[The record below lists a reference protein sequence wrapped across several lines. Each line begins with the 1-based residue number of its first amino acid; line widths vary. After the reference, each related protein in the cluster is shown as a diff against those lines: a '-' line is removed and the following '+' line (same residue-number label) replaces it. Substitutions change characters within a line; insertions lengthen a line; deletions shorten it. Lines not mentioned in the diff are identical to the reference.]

1 VRVLL
6 DTQVWLWMQ
15 AAPDRLSEAARRIV
29 EPAENELLLSAAS
42 SWEIAI
48 KFGLGRLP
56 LPVPPDRYVPDR
68 IRRSGVT
75 PLVVEHAHALAVASL
90 PNHHRDPFDR
100 LLVAQARL
108 EGVPILTADPGF
120 APYQVEVIGAT

>member
-6 DTQVWLWMQ
+6 DTEVWLWMQ
-15 AAPDRLSEAARRIV
+15 ADLDRLSKAARRIV

-48 KFGLGRLP
+48 KFGLGRFP
-56 LPVPPDRYVPDR
+56 LPEPPDRYVPDR

-108 EGVPILTADPGF
+108 EGVPILTADPAF
-120 APYQVEVIGAT
+120 APYQVELIGAT